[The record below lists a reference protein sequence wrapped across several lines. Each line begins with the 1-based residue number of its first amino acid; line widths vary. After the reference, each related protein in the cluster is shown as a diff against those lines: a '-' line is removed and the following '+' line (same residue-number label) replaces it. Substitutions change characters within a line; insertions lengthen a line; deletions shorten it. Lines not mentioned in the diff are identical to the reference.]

1 MPVALEVERMKGA
14 AMGLFFFFLPVLLA
28 QRSRKRKQKK
38 AARNSGAMISLTHT
52 TSAPTPG
59 LTSAGS
65 NTEPRSQEDS
75 RKAAQGS
82 RAHANPSCMM
92 ATAPCHAPAGRTRG
106 RDLYE
111 RKLQHPLD
119 LCCHPNCCRDPRVGC
134 KDCLPLH

>member
-1 MPVALEVERMKGA
+1 MLCTTIKLTVSRDRWHLAPVTAATEKGERGA
-14 AMGLFFFFLPVLLA
+14 EWDRQG
-28 QRSRKRKQKK
+28 
-38 AARNSGAMISLTHT
+38 
-52 TSAPTPG
+52 
-59 LTSAGS
+59 SAGS